1 MAADIYV
8 AVQSFSIRW
17 DGHPLVVAR
26 GTTVREGHPLYVAY
40 KGLFRPIKPDFE
52 YVAPPSPSASKPPV
66 VKSAAR
72 PAGVV
77 AEGE

>member
-40 KGLFRPIKPDFE
+40 KALFQPIKPDFE
-52 YVAPPSPSASKPPV
+52 YEAPPPAPKPVKLAVSKP
-66 VKSAAR
+66 AA
-72 PAGVV
+72 AGVV
-77 AEGE
+77 AEGK